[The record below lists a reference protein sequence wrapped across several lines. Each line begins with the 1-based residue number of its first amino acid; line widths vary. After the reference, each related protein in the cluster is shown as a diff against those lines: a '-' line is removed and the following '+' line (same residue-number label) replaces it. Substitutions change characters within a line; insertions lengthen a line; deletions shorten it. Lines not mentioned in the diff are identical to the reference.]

1 MSYVIP
7 GESLSTFWL
16 SLGNVTLKKSVQD
29 TPMGAPL
36 RTMGIHTQQQP
47 VAWRGEEARA
57 AAACSEAQREIYEGE
72 KKLISTSDELG
83 E

>member
-1 MSYVIP
+1 MWSQVSFSVP
-7 GESLSTFWL
+7 FWL
-16 SLGNVTLKKSVQD
+16 SLGNVTLKKSVQG

-36 RTMGIHTQQQP
+36 RITGIRTRQP
-47 VAWRGEEARA
+47 TAWQGRRLEQRPL
-57 AAACSEAQREIYEGE
+57 CSETQREIYEGE